1 MKASEALELTNK
13 VRVKE
18 RIVRSPLLEQ
28 VIDNIYRYI
37 KKAAMEGV
45 RGVYIENIDKIAIVK
60 YGLIEELQD
69 NGYIIEIE
77 SNQRGEISSITIKW

>member
-28 VIDNIYRYI
+28 VIDNTYRYI

-60 YGLIEELQD
+60 YGLIEELQN
-69 NGYIIEIE
+69 NGYIIEAE
-77 SNQRGEISSITIKW
+77 SNQFGEISSITIKW